1 MSSSSL
7 RDDLAS
13 LKIERAAADRPS
25 TRDRAPSDDRGRPR
39 RGGGSGSGLR
49 LLSLLVWLI
58 PIGILA
64 GAGTVGYLQYEKIRP
79 KTAVTVGSVQAMTTG
94 EAETLLSA
102 KGYIMAVNRASI
114 GAKMPGRVE
123 RMLVKEGDR
132 VKGPVL
138 DADGNVVTPGQALA
152 VLEHDD
158 ILAQLDSKLAMLDRT
173 RAELSEAQIDRDF
186 KKTKYERRAQLQSR
200 GTVTGEEMEQYASDY
215 RMAENRITALQ
226 AAQRMQQAMIR
237 ETKILIDDMTLR
249 APFDGTITEKGADVG
264 ETILIGGMGAA
275 SGRGS
280 VATLADLANLE
291 VETDI
296 AENLLSRVT
305 VGQPAE
311 ISVSAVPQHKY
322 RGKLTRVIP
331 MGDRTRATVKVRV
344 QVLDPDDQLFPD
356 LAATVHFLPDKALE
370 NPNAGKSFLFV
381 PKAAVVEEN
390 GFQYAWVLAPNGA
403 VSRKKIDVV
412 VSGDDLARVEKGLE
426 PGAKVVLNPPKSL
439 TQGQIVTLA
448 E

>member
-1 MSSSSL
+1 VI
-7 RDDLAS
+7 
-13 LKIERAAADRPS
+13 K
-25 TRDRAPSDDRGRPR
+25 
-39 RGGGSGSGLR
+39 
-49 LLSLLVWLI
+49 
-58 PIGILA
+58 
-64 GAGTVGYLQYEKIRP
+64 
-79 KTAVTVGSVQAMTTG
+79 
-94 EAETLLSA
+94 
-102 KGYIMAVNRASI
+102 
-114 GAKMPGRVE
+114 
-123 RMLVKEGDR
+123 
-132 VKGPVL
+132 
-138 DADGNVVTPGQALA
+138 PGQALA

-158 ILAQLDSKLAMLDRT
+158 ILAQLDSKMAMLDRT
-173 RAELSEAQIDRDF
+173 RAELQEAETDRNF

-200 GTVTGEEMEQYASDY
+200 GTVTGEEMEQYYSDY
-215 RMAENRITALQ
+215 RMAENRIAGLQ
-226 AAQRMQQAMIR
+226 AGQRMQEAMIR
-237 ETKILIDDMTLR
+237 ETKILIEDMTLR

-280 VATLADLANLE
+280 VATIADLANLE

-322 RGKLTRVIP
+322 KGRLTRIIP

-381 PKAAVVEEN
+381 PKAAIVEEN
-390 GFQYAWVLAPNGA
+390 GFQYAWVLAPNGS
-403 VSRKKIDVV
+403 VSRKKIEVV
-412 VSGDDLARVEKGLE
+412 VSGDDLARVEKGLDA
-426 PGAKVVLNPPKSL
+426 GAKVILNPPKSL
-439 TQGQIVTLA
+439 GEGQVVTLA